1 LNQQD
6 FHNFS
11 SDGKDLGAPARLADV
26 SLDYGTP
33 LLAKSTRDYAA
44 ALATAIQKWFWGP
57 LYLRR
62 IPRLIL
68 FTKVYLLFGGMITQ
82 SPGK

>member
-11 SDGKDLGAPARLADV
+11 SDGKDLGAPARLANV
-26 SLDYGTP
+26 SLDLP

-44 ALATAIQKWFWGP
+44 ALATAFEKSG
-57 LYLRR
+57 
-62 IPRLIL
+62 
-68 FTKVYLLFGGMITQ
+68 
-82 SPGK
+82 

>member
-1 LNQQD
+1 MT
-6 FHNFS
+6 
-11 SDGKDLGAPARLADV
+11 GIKGTGTTPAKYHHADRR
-26 SLDYGTP
+26 P
-33 LLAKSTRDYAA
+33 LHAEVIRDYAA
-44 ALATAIQKWFWGP
+44 ALASAVKKWFLGP

-68 FTKVYLLFGGMITQ
+68 FTKPYLLFGGMITQ